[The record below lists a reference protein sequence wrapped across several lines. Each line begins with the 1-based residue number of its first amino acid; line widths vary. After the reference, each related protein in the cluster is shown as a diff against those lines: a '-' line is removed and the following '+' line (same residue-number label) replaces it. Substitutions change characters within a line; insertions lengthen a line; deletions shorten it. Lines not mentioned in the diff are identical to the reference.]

1 MPYWSVSRLGL
12 CRDTLGCWA
21 PPPPPPP
28 PTSAMFSMI
37 LQLPAPG
44 RGRGGSGELATL
56 FGPP

>member
-21 PPPPPPP
+21 PPPPPP
-28 PTSAMFSMI
+28 TSAMFSMI

-44 RGRGGSGELATL
+44 RGRGGRGELATL